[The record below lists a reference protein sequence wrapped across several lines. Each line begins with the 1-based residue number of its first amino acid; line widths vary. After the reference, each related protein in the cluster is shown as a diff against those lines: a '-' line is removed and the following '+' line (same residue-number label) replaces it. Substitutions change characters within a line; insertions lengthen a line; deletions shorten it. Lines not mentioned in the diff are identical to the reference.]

1 MYGGGE
7 GEEEEINIEIFR
19 ENKTPA
25 NINSNSN
32 MAYFF
37 IAIGNI
43 NNAVIEFLI
52 YFALHMPI
60 ANRNVCSH
68 FFLHRKINTF
78 KMKLR
83 Y

>member
-1 MYGGGE
+1 MEIFEARVLRGNLSFWLKRKITNFENCVLFTG
-7 GEEEEINIEIFR
+7 INIEIFR

-37 IAIGNI
+37 IGNI

-60 ANRNVCSH
+60 A
-68 FFLHRKINTF
+68 
-78 KMKLR
+78 
-83 Y
+83 